1 MQINIPLDL
10 FTFPDVPLPE
20 VWTVEQMFDT
30 PALAPAQIEEAV
42 RKAVDAL
49 ARDPRLRSGAQV
61 AVGVGSR
68 GLENLALV
76 VRAVISQL
84 KARGLQ
90 PFIVPAMGSHGG
102 ATAEGQTQVLQ
113 SYGIEMEAV
122 GAEIWAT
129 MEVKEVGRL
138 AGEDAGPFAGE
149 PVYLDRNAA
158 SADAILLI
166 NRIKAHTDFQ
176 GEIESGIAK
185 MTAIGLGKQRGAASI
200 HHYGAYG
207 LREKMPR
214 VARFLARHAP
224 IVGGIAMIENE
235 RGETAEVHALPAD
248 QIAGEGEKT
257 LLQRARAI
265 MPRLPFQE
273 FDVLIVD
280 EMGKNVSGTGMDT
293 HVIGRALMPSIPE
306 SDWGGPC
313 IRLIAVLDLT
323 RESHGNASGIG
334 LADLTTRR
342 LIEKLDF
349 GASFTNMCTSGEGG
363 ILKARL
369 PLILPTG
376 EDCVRTAMAT
386 CGQPSPDKVRLV
398 RIRNTAHT
406 QFLEISGALLDET
419 RRNTKL
425 KVEERSRPLDLCR
438 PVGSG

>member
-1 MQINIPLDL
+1 MQIDIPLDL
-10 FTFPDVPLPE
+10 FTFPDVPLPD
-20 VWTVEQMFDT
+20 VRTVEQLFDT
-30 PALAPAQIEEAV
+30 PALAPAQIEAEV
-42 RKAVDAL
+42 RRAVDEL
-49 ARDPRLRSGAQV
+49 ARDPRLRTGASV

-76 VRAVISQL
+76 VRTAISAL
-84 KARGLQ
+84 KAHGLQ

-102 ATAEGQTQVLQ
+102 ATAEGQTEVLH
-113 SYGIEMEAV
+113 SYGIAPEEV
-122 GAEIWAT
+122 GADIRAT
-129 MEVKEVGRL
+129 MEVKEIGRL
-138 AGEDAGPFAGE
+138 EGEEAGPFAGE

-158 SADAILLI
+158 GANAILLI

-214 VARFLARHAP
+214 VARFLAQHAP
-224 IVGGIAMIENE
+224 VVGGIAMIENE

-248 QIAGEGEKT
+248 QIARDGEKA
-257 LLQRARAI
+257 LLKRARAI
-265 MPRLPFQE
+265 MPRLPFSE

-293 HVIGRALMPSIPE
+293 HVIGRALMPGISE
-306 SDWGGPC
+306 SEWGGPC

-323 RESHGNASGIG
+323 RESHGNAAGIG

-342 LIEKLDF
+342 LIEKVDF

-363 ILKARL
+363 VLKARL

-376 EDCVRTAMAT
+376 EDCVRTAVAT
-386 CGQPSPDKVRLV
+386 CGQPSPDKVRLI

-406 QFLEISGALLDET
+406 QFLEISGALLQEARQNT
-419 RRNTKL
+419 RLN
-425 KVEERSRPLDLCR
+425 VEERSRPLDLCR